1 MLKGQFQNFL
11 INRICQIPL
20 MFLQGDVAFVFQA
33 RDLAVRLD
41 RSMEIECCAGLEII
55 TAAVAHLAIR

>member
-1 MLKGQFQNFL
+1 MGF
-11 INRICQIPL
+11 
-20 MFLQGDVAFVFQA
+20 DFQA

-55 TAAVAHLAIR
+55 TAAVAHLAIRYDYVNVF

>member
-1 MLKGQFQNFL
+1 M
-11 INRICQIPL
+11 
-20 MFLQGDVAFVFQA
+20 AFVFRA

-55 TAAVAHLAIR
+55 TAAVAHLAIRYDYVNMFQDIAKKTN